1 MQDHTHNTWGPQTRL
16 LPVARHLYLLIATA
30 LCAAHATSKPTPSA
44 PQANVPIDHISDH
57 TLANGWTFIFVSREG
72 PPILTFQTR
81 LDVGSIHE
89 RDGIRGMAH
98 MFEHMAFKGSDR
110 VGSLDWPAE
119 QIALARV
126 DTTRGE
132 LLQARAMGDAEW
144 TRTSADAFAAAQE
157 EAAALVDG
165 EAFSRLLE
173 DAGGGGSLNAFTRAD
188 ATGYVV
194 SLPANAL
201 ELWCWLERERFTRPV
216 LREFYREVSA
226 VIEERNMR
234 VDSAPFGAL
243 LEAWKLA
250 AFSSHPYRHP
260 VIGYAQDIAAYDR
273 DEAAAFFRA
282 NYNASRLVT
291 TVVGDIDRDTLIP
304 MLERYFGD
312 LPAGPPTPPV
322 GPPEPEQAEQ
332 IRIEVPFPAEPLLIL
347 GWKCPP
353 TAADDGPAVEVA
365 ARLLGVGASS
375 RLERRLVREEQ
386 LAAYTGA
393 GTAFPDASHANL
405 TYVIAVP
412 NAGVEPDA
420 LESAILEEID
430 HLAQNGADPQE
441 LAGVKRVAR
450 AEFLRSMR
458 ESGDLAGL
466 LCEYHARTGHWRN
479 AFRETERINAV
490 TDEAVRAAVK
500 RYLRPERCTV
510 ATLVRPAEPDD
521 PPGPNGA
528 DEPGATGES
537 TSTTSGNGGGNR

>member
-1 MQDHTHNTWGPQTRL
+1 MAIAAPAIPALATPP
-16 LPVARHLYLLIATA
+16 LPSGL
-30 LCAAHATSKPTPSA
+30 
-44 PQANVPIDHISDH
+44 QADGLQQRISDH
-57 TLANGWTFIFVSREG
+57 TLANGWTFILVPRPG

-89 RDGIRGMAH
+89 HDGIRGMAH

-119 QIALARV
+119 LKALARV
-126 DTTRGE
+126 GSTRDE
-132 LLQARAMGDAEW
+132 LLQARKQGDGEW
-144 TRTSADAFAAAQE
+144 LRTSEAAFAAAQE

-250 AFSSHPYRHP
+250 AFQAHPYRHP
-260 VIGYAQDIAAYDR
+260 VIGYEQDIAAYDR
-273 DEAAAFFRA
+273 EEAAAFFRA

-291 TVVGDIDRDTLIP
+291 TIVGDIDRDSLLP

-312 LPAGPPTPPV
+312 LPAGPATPAV
-322 GPPEPEQAEQ
+322 GPPEPEQTEQ
-332 IRIEVPFPAEPLLIL
+332 IRIEVPFPAEPILIL

-353 TAADDGPAVEVA
+353 ANAQDSPAVEVA
-365 ARLLGVGASS
+365 VRLLGLGASS
-375 RLERRLVREEQ
+375 RLERRLVRAEQ
-386 LAAYTGA
+386 LAVYTGA
-393 GTAFPDASHANL
+393 GNAFPDASYTNL
-405 TYVIAVP
+405 AYVIAVP
-412 NAGVEPDA
+412 NAEVEVEA
-420 LESAILEEID
+420 LEEAILEEISL
-430 HLAQNGADPQE
+430 LAESGADPAE
-441 LAGVKRVAR
+441 LTGVKRVAR

-458 ESGDLAGL
+458 DPADLAGL
-466 LCEYHARTGHWRN
+466 LCEYQARTGHWRN
-479 AFRETERINAV
+479 AFKEVERISAV
-490 TDEAVRAAVK
+490 SDADVRAALK
-500 RYLRPERCTV
+500 RYFRPERCTV
-510 ATLVRPAEPDD
+510 ATLVKPGA
-521 PPGPNGA
+521 PPEA
-528 DEPGATGES
+528 DEQNATGSDES
-537 TSTTSGNGGGNR
+537 TESAGQDQ